1 MLELV
6 EGMSEEELREVL
18 EDEGVASIPSGV
30 EEQRDLL
37 RMLTNCNYLEYTYLD
52 AASEQHTASLAQLRQ
67 LEDEGDI
74 TMETLIWAV
83 RLSLCSLPLPFRRS
97 NAPPPCSIPLADPP
111 WRARAGGDRG

>member
-83 RLSLCSLPLPFRRS
+83 RLSLLRRRLRPAPSAPLSPLQRS
-97 NAPPPCSIPLADPP
+97 ASVLHSS
-111 WRARAGGDRG
+111 R

>member
-83 RLSLCSLPLPFRRS
+83 RLSLLRRRLRPFRS
-97 NAPPPCSIPLADPP
+97 PFAAPTLRL
-111 WRARAGGDRG
+111 RAPFLSLTPRGAPA

>member
-18 EDEGVASIPSGV
+18 EDEGVVLIPSGV

-67 LEDEGDI
+67 LEADGDI

-83 RLSLCSLPLPFRRS
+83 RLCSAPSAPLS
-97 NAPPPCSIPLADPP
+97 PLQRTASVLHSS
-111 WRARAGGDRG
+111 R

>member
-83 RLSLCSLPLPFRRS
+83 RLCSAPSAPLSPLPSLAAPTHRS
-97 NAPPPCSIPLADPP
+97 ASVLHSSC
-111 WRARAGGDRG
+111 